1 MRAGLVVAIAIGLG
15 LGAGVG
21 GAWWEFKVI
30 PSQFEP
36 HNQMPRTSEDGRG
49 PRVAI
54 EGGTSHDFGFGQR
67 GAHMSHV
74 FVLRNEGDTTLKL
87 TKGSTSC
94 KCTMSDLTQE
104 ELPPGQTAEVKLE
117 YHLITEGTSFR
128 QTAEIHTND
137 PGQRVVV
144 LSVHGTVVDR
154 LKLEPRELVLSDVS
168 STQGATA
175 EFLLLGYQAE
185 QFQVTDFQ
193 LSDLQTADFFDVT
206 FTPQPPPK
214 KDEEPAP
221 TCAVAGK
228 LTIKPGLP
236 LGSINQTIHITTD
249 LADAPEIEL
258 NVTGSVVS
266 DISVVGPG
274 LDREGRKVLS
284 LGTIDADKGLE
295 VMIRVLVKGPHRRDV
310 SLTIQQTDPPGVFTA
325 MLGEPTL
332 INDGA
337 VYMYPLKLI
346 VAPGTRPIARMGPE
360 PEKLG
365 QVLIE
370 TTHPTTK
377 SVPLYVRFAVR

>member
-1 MRAGLVVAIAIGLG
+1 
-15 LGAGVG
+15 
-21 GAWWEFKVI
+21 
-30 PSQFEP
+30 
-36 HNQMPRTSEDGRG
+36 
-49 PRVAI
+49 
-54 EGGTSHDFGFGQR
+54 
-67 GAHMSHV
+67 
-74 FVLRNEGDTTLKL
+74 
-87 TKGSTSC
+87 
-94 KCTMSDLTQE
+94 
-104 ELPPGQTAEVKLE
+104 
-117 YHLITEGTSFR
+117 
-128 QTAEIHTND
+128 
-137 PGQRVVV
+137 
-144 LSVHGTVVDR
+144 
-154 LKLEPRELVLSDVS
+154 
-168 STQGATA
+168 
-175 EFLLLGYQAE
+175 
-185 QFQVTDFQ
+185 
-193 LSDLQTADFFDVT
+193 
-206 FTPQPPPK
+206 
-214 KDEEPAP
+214 
-221 TCAVAGK
+221 
-228 LTIKPGLP
+228 